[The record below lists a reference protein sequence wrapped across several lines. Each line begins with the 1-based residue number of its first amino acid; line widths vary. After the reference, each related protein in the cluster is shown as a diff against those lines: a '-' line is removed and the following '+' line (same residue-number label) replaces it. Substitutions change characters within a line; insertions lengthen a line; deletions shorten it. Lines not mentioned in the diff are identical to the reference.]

1 MLNGPLFRSDLENAL
16 MTTPSR
22 LLDFFSLEASEYL
35 ARLEAMANR
44 QGLESSEAAQFAAA
58 ARGLRGSATM
68 AKAGELARLAGS
80 VERIA
85 SGVVQGVTSWDPEI
99 QRAVVGAVED
109 LKLLVRSV
117 RSWGPEQ
124 DARVDD
130 AVRRLARYGP
140 SREERKE
147 DVILP
152 ISQLF
157 YNDDGQDIVYVAPNA
172 RTHYEQQL
180 REQGGGIGSGTLSPE
195 IKRVPTPSRQAP
207 AGPIAGSAPRAQTPV
222 RGQTPPRGQELKDV
236 LNSSLATMRS
246 LESRHSGPQPAG
258 ELVPIQQLLYRGQ
271 RAIERAAE
279 IRRALKKSGTPPTR
293 ALVDELVDLVELASE
308 E

>member
-1 MLNGPLFRSDLENAL
+1 
-16 MTTPSR
+16 MTTPGR

-35 ARLEAMANR
+35 ARLEAMATK
-44 QGLESSEAAQFAAA
+44 QGMQSSEATQFAAA

-68 AKAGELARLAGS
+68 AKASQLARLAAS

-85 SGVVQGVTSWDPEI
+85 TGVVQGATSWDPDI

-117 RSWGPEQ
+117 RTWGAEQ
-124 DARVDD
+124 DARVEES
-130 AVRRLARYGP
+130 VGRLSRFGP
-140 SREERKE
+140 AREERRE

-152 ISQLF
+152 IAQLF
-157 YNDDGQDIVYVAPNA
+157 YNDNGPHIVYVAPNP

-180 REQGGGIGSGTLSPE
+180 REQGGGMGPGTLSPE
-195 IKRVPTPSRQAP
+195 IKRAPTPAREASPAASATPAAP
-207 AGPIAGSAPRAQTPV
+207 APPRAQTPV
-222 RGQTPPRGQELKDV
+222 RGQTPARGQDLKDA
-236 LNSSLATMRS
+236 LNSSLAAMRS
-246 LESRHSGPQPAG
+246 LESRHSGPQPPAT
-258 ELVPIQQLLYRGQ
+258 ELVPIQELLYRGQ

-293 ALVDELVDLVELASE
+293 ALVDELVDLVELASTE
-308 E
+308 

>member
-1 MLNGPLFRSDLENAL
+1 
-16 MTTPSR
+16 MTMPGR

-35 ARLEAMANR
+35 ARLEAMANK
-44 QGLESSEAAQFAAA
+44 QGMQSSEATQFAAA

-68 AKAGELARLAGS
+68 AKASELARLAAS

-85 SGVVQGVTSWDPEI
+85 MGMVQGATSWEPEL
-99 QRAVVGAVED
+99 QRALIGAVED

-117 RSWGPEQ
+117 RNWGPAQ
-124 DARVDD
+124 DARVEES
-130 AVRRLARYGP
+130 VNRLSRFGP
-140 SREERKE
+140 AREERRE
-147 DVILP
+147 DVIVP

-157 YNDDGQDIVYVAPNA
+157 YNDDGQHLVYVAPNP

-180 REQGGGIGSGTLSPE
+180 REQGGGIGPGTLSPE
-195 IKRVPTPSRQAP
+195 VK
-207 AGPIAGSAPRAQTPV
+207 SAPRAVSEVDSAVARGQTPPRAPTPP
-222 RGQTPPRGQELKDV
+222 RGVTPPRGQELKDV

-246 LESRHSGPQPAG
+246 LETRNSGPQPPAT
-258 ELVPIQQLLYRGQ
+258 ELVPIQELLYRGQ

-293 ALVDELVDLVELASE
+293 ALVDELVDLVELAAAE
-308 E
+308 

>member
-1 MLNGPLFRSDLENAL
+1 
-16 MTTPSR
+16 MTTPGR

-35 ARLEAMANR
+35 ARLEAMATK
-44 QGLESSEAAQFAAA
+44 QGMQSSDATQFAAA

-68 AKAGELARLAGS
+68 AKAGQLARLAAS

-85 SGVVQGVTSWDPEI
+85 SGIVQGATTWEPEI
-99 QRAVVGAVED
+99 QRGVVGAVED

-117 RSWGPEQ
+117 RNWGAEQ
-124 DARVDD
+124 DARVEES
-130 AVRRLARYGP
+130 VRRLARFAP
-140 SREERKE
+140 AREERNE
-147 DVILP
+147 DVIVP

-157 YNDDGQDIVYVAPNA
+157 YNDDGQHIVYVAPNP

-180 REQGGGIGSGTLSPE
+180 REQGGGIGPGTLSPE
-195 IKRVPTPSRQAP
+195 VKRVPTPSREVA
-207 AGPIAGSAPRAQTPV
+207 ATPV
-222 RGQTPPRGQELKDV
+222 APRGQTPPRGRELKDV

-246 LESRHSGPQPAG
+246 LESRHSGPHPATG

-293 ALVDELVDLVELASE
+293 ALVDELVDLVELASSE
-308 E
+308 